1 MQCLLSVVNMFIMFL
16 MGSTD
21 VLFIRNII
29 IMFMVEII
37 IFPMDIISVYIYIT
51 EVKLYSILW
60 DVLCTS
66 PYISRWKEINYY
78 YL

>member
-66 PYISRWKEINYY
+66 PYISR
-78 YL
+78 